1 MSTYDEDNIEFDF
14 FDEPETKEA
23 STRRRLPGRPG
34 GGRGD
39 RPPKPPKPPRP
50 PATGVVPL
58 VRLAGLVALAIV
70 LVVVLVSWIGACQGK
85 SKQAE
90 YASYMDKVRAVAV
103 NDRRLGVEFS
113 NKISSPALTQS
124 QLQRALEQYAQQE
137 QQAYDQAQQI
147 RPPGP
152 LRAVHQNMV
161 NSIALRAKGLA
172 GLANVF
178 SQPGA
183 MKDATTAAAALTGQG
198 ALLSASDVVWDQ
210 LFRLPATQQ
219 LKNLGVTGVVV
230 PSSQFVSNPDLVSA
244 RAFTI
249 VYQNLQGASKGGGG
263 GTSGKHGDQLVSTR
277 ATPQGVDLSTSTPTT
292 VKVSSDLAFVVTI
305 ENSGDF
311 AELNVPVTL
320 TIAAGS
326 GTPIVCHKHVEAIQP
341 QQQMSVTCGNLQLPT
356 SAFGSRV
363 TITAFVGAVAGEI
376 NTANN
381 KAVYPVFFTLG

>member
-1 MSTYDEDNIEFDF
+1 MSTYDDDHIEFDF

-34 GGRGD
+34 GGKGD
-39 RPPKPPKPPRP
+39 GPKKPPRP

-113 NKISSPALTQS
+113 NKLISTALKQS
-124 QLQRALEQYAQQE
+124 QLQTALEQYAQQE

-152 LRAVHQNMV
+152 LRAIHQNLV
-161 NSIALRAKGLA
+161 NAIELRAKGLA
-172 GLANVF
+172 GLANAF
-178 SQPGA
+178 SSPGA
-183 MKDATTAAAALTGQG
+183 MKDATTAAEALTAQAAL
-198 ALLSASDVVWDQ
+198 LNASDVVWDQ

-219 LKNLGVTGVVV
+219 LKNVGVTGVVV

-249 VYQNLQGASKGGGG
+249 VYSHLHGASTG
-263 GTSGKHGDQLVSTR
+263 GTPSGKHGDQIISTR

-311 AELNVPVTL
+311 QELKVPVTL

-326 GTPIVCHKHVEAIQP
+326 GSPIVCHKHVEVIQP
-341 QQQMSVTCGNLQLPT
+341 QEQKSVTCGNLQLPT

>member
-1 MSTYDEDNIEFDF
+1 MSTYDDDHIEFDF

-34 GGRGD
+34 GGKGD
-39 RPPKPPKPPRP
+39 GPKKPPRP

-58 VRLAGLVALAIV
+58 VRLAGLVAIAIV

-90 YASYMDKVRAVAV
+90 YSSYMDKVRAVAV
-103 NDRRLGVEFS
+103 NDRRLGIEFS
-113 NKISSPALTQS
+113 NKLISPALKQS
-124 QLQRALEQYAQQE
+124 QLQTALEQYAQQE

-152 LRAVHQNMV
+152 LRAIHQNLV
-161 NSIALRAKGLA
+161 NAIELRAKGLA
-172 GLANVF
+172 GLANAF
-178 SQPGA
+178 SSPAA
-183 MKDATTAAAALTGQG
+183 MKDATTAAEALTAQAAL
-198 ALLSASDVVWDQ
+198 LNASDVVWDQ
-210 LFRLPATQQ
+210 LFRLPANQQ
-219 LKNLGVTGVVV
+219 LKNVGVTGVVV
-230 PSSQFVSNPDLVSA
+230 PSSRFISNPDLVSA

-249 VYQNLQGASKGGGG
+249 VYTHLHGASTG
-263 GTSGKHGDQLVSTR
+263 GTPSGKHGDQIVSTR

-311 AELNVPVTL
+311 QQLNVPVTL

-326 GTPIVCHKHVEAIQP
+326 GSPIVCHKHVEVIQP
-341 QQQMSVTCGNLQLPT
+341 QEQKSVTCGNLQLPT

>member
-1 MSTYDEDNIEFDF
+1 MSTYDDDHIEFDF

-34 GGRGD
+34 GGKGD
-39 RPPKPPKPPRP
+39 GPKKPPRP
-50 PATGVVPL
+50 PATGVIPL
-58 VRLAGLVALAIV
+58 VRLAGLVAIAIV

-90 YASYMDKVRAVAV
+90 YSSYMDKVRAVAV
-103 NDRRLGVEFS
+103 NDRRLGNEFL
-113 NKISSPALTQS
+113 NKISGSSSLKQS
-124 QLQRALEQYAQQE
+124 QLQTALEQYAQQE

-152 LRAVHQNMV
+152 LRAVHQNLV
-161 NSIALRAKGLA
+161 NAIALRAKGLA

-178 SQPGA
+178 SSPTA
-183 MKDATTAAAALTGQG
+183 MKDATSAAEALTAQG

-210 LFRLPATQQ
+210 LFRVPATQQ
-219 LKNLGVTGVVV
+219 LKNVGVTGVVV
-230 PSSQFVSNPDLVSA
+230 PSSRFISNPDLVSA
-244 RAFTI
+244 RAFTL
-249 VYQNLQGASKGGGG
+249 VYTNLHGASTG
-263 GTSGKHGDQLVSTR
+263 GTPSGKHGDQIVSTR
-277 ATPQGVDLSTSTPTT
+277 ATPQGVDLSTSAPTT

-311 AELNVPVTL
+311 QEVNVPVTL

-326 GTPIVCHKHVEAIQP
+326 GSPIVCHKRVLVIQP
-341 QQQMSVTCGNLQLPT
+341 QEQRSVTCGNLQLPT

-363 TITAFVGAVAGEI
+363 TITAFVAPVHAEI

>member
-1 MSTYDEDNIEFDF
+1 MSTYDDDHIEFDF

-34 GGRGD
+34 GGKGD
-39 RPPKPPKPPRP
+39 GPKKPPRP

-90 YASYMDKVRAVAV
+90 YSSYMDKVRAVAV
-103 NDRRLGVEFS
+103 NDRKLGVEFS
-113 NKISSPALTQS
+113 NKLISPALKQS
-124 QLQRALEQYAQQE
+124 QLQTALEQYAQQE

-152 LRAVHQNMV
+152 LRAIHQNLV
-161 NSIALRAKGLA
+161 NAIELRAKGLA
-172 GLANVF
+172 GLANAF
-178 SQPGA
+178 SSPGA
-183 MKDATTAAAALTGQG
+183 MKDATTAAEALTAQAAL
-198 ALLSASDVVWDQ
+198 LNASDVVWDQ

-219 LKNLGVTGVVV
+219 LKNVGVTGVVV
-230 PSSQFVSNPDLVSA
+230 PSSQFISNPDLVSA

-249 VYQNLQGASKGGGG
+249 VYSHLHGASTG
-263 GTSGKHGDQLVSTR
+263 GTPSGKHGDQIISTR

-311 AELNVPVTL
+311 QELKVPVTL

-326 GTPIVCHKHVEAIQP
+326 GSPIVCHKHVEVIQP
-341 QQQMSVTCGNLQLPT
+341 QEQKSVTCGNLQLPT

>member
-1 MSTYDEDNIEFDF
+1 
-14 FDEPETKEA
+14 
-23 STRRRLPGRPG
+23 
-34 GGRGD
+34 
-39 RPPKPPKPPRP
+39 
-50 PATGVVPL
+50 
-58 VRLAGLVALAIV
+58 
-70 LVVVLVSWIGACQGK
+70 
-85 SKQAE
+85 
-90 YASYMDKVRAVAV
+90 MDKVRAVAV
-103 NDRRLGVEFS
+103 NDRKLGVEFS
-113 NKISSPALTQS
+113 NKLISPALKQS
-124 QLQRALEQYAQQE
+124 QLQTALEQYAQQE

-152 LRAVHQNMV
+152 LRAIHQNLV
-161 NSIALRAKGLA
+161 NAIELRAKGLA
-172 GLANVF
+172 GLANAF
-178 SQPGA
+178 SSPGA
-183 MKDATTAAAALTGQG
+183 MKDATTAAEALTAQAAL
-198 ALLSASDVVWDQ
+198 LNASDVVWDQ

-219 LKNLGVTGVVV
+219 LKNVGVTGVVV

-249 VYQNLQGASKGGGG
+249 VYSHLHGASTG
-263 GTSGKHGDQLVSTR
+263 GTPSGKHGDQIISTR

-311 AELNVPVTL
+311 QELKVPVTL

-326 GTPIVCHKHVEAIQP
+326 GSPIVCHKHVEVIQP
-341 QQQMSVTCGNLQLPT
+341 QEQKSVTCGNLQLPT

>member
-1 MSTYDEDNIEFDF
+1 MSTYDDDHIEFDF

-34 GGRGD
+34 GGKGD
-39 RPPKPPKPPRP
+39 GPKKPPRP

-58 VRLAGLVALAIV
+58 VRLAGLVAIAIV

-90 YASYMDKVRAVAV
+90 YSSYMDKVRAVAV
-103 NDRRLGVEFS
+103 NDRRLGIEFS
-113 NKISSPALTQS
+113 NKLISPALKQS
-124 QLQRALEQYAQQE
+124 QLQTALEQYAQQE

-152 LRAVHQNMV
+152 LRAIHQNLV
-161 NSIALRAKGLA
+161 NAIELRAKGLA
-172 GLANVF
+172 GLANAF
-178 SQPGA
+178 SSPGA
-183 MKDATTAAAALTGQG
+183 MKDATTAAEALTAQAAL
-198 ALLSASDVVWDQ
+198 LNASDVVWDQ

-219 LKNLGVTGVVV
+219 LKNVGVTGVVV

-249 VYQNLQGASKGGGG
+249 VYSHLHGASTG
-263 GTSGKHGDQLVSTR
+263 GTPSGKHGDQIISTR

-311 AELNVPVTL
+311 QELKVPVTL

-326 GTPIVCHKHVEAIQP
+326 GSPIVCHKHVEVIQP
-341 QQQMSVTCGNLQLPT
+341 QEQKSVTCGNLQLPT

>member
-1 MSTYDEDNIEFDF
+1 MSTYDDDHIEFDF

-34 GGRGD
+34 GGKGD
-39 RPPKPPKPPRP
+39 GPKKPPRP

-58 VRLAGLVALAIV
+58 VRLAGLVAIAIV

-90 YASYMDKVRAVAV
+90 YSSYMDKVRAVAV
-103 NDRRLGVEFS
+103 NDRKLGVEFS
-113 NKISSPALTQS
+113 NKLISPALKQS
-124 QLQRALEQYAQQE
+124 QLQTALEQYAQQE

-152 LRAVHQNMV
+152 LRAIHQNLV
-161 NSIALRAKGLA
+161 NAIELRAKGLA
-172 GLANVF
+172 GLANAF
-178 SQPGA
+178 SSPGA
-183 MKDATTAAAALTGQG
+183 MKDATTAAEALTAQAAL
-198 ALLSASDVVWDQ
+198 LNASDVVWDQ
-210 LFRLPATQQ
+210 LFRLPANQQ
-219 LKNLGVTGVVV
+219 LKNVGVTGVVV

-249 VYQNLQGASKGGGG
+249 VYSHLHGASTG
-263 GTSGKHGDQLVSTR
+263 GTPSGKHGDQIISTR

-311 AELNVPVTL
+311 QELKVPVTL

-326 GTPIVCHKHVEAIQP
+326 GSPIVCHKHVEVIQP
-341 QQQMSVTCGNLQLPT
+341 QEQKSVTCGNLQLPT

>member
-1 MSTYDEDNIEFDF
+1 MSTYDDDHIEFDF

-34 GGRGD
+34 GGKGD
-39 RPPKPPKPPRP
+39 GPEKPPRP

-90 YASYMDKVRAVAV
+90 YSSYMDKVRAVAV

-113 NKISSPALTQS
+113 NKLISPALKQS
-124 QLQRALEQYAQQE
+124 QLQTALEQYAQQE

-152 LRAVHQNMV
+152 LRAIHQNLV
-161 NSIALRAKGLA
+161 DAIELRAKGLA
-172 GLANVF
+172 GLANAF
-178 SQPGA
+178 SNPAA
-183 MKDATTAAAALTGQG
+183 MKDATTAAEALTAQAAL
-198 ALLSASDVVWDQ
+198 LNASDVVWDQ

-219 LKNLGVTGVVV
+219 LKNVGVTGVVV
-230 PSSQFVSNPDLVSA
+230 PSSQFISNPDLVSA

-249 VYQNLQGASKGGGG
+249 VYTHLHGASTG
-263 GTSGKHGDQLVSTR
+263 GTPSGKHGDQIISTR
-277 ATPQGVDLSTSTPTT
+277 ATPQGVDLSTSAPTT

-311 AELNVPVTL
+311 QEVNVPVTL

-326 GTPIVCHKHVEAIQP
+326 GSPIVCHKRVLVIQP
-341 QQQMSVTCGNLQLPT
+341 QEQKSVTCGNLQLPT

>member
-1 MSTYDEDNIEFDF
+1 MSTYDDDHIEFDF

-23 STRRRLPGRPG
+23 STRRRLPGRSG
-34 GGRGD
+34 GGKGD
-39 RPPKPPKPPRP
+39 GPKKPPRP

-58 VRLAGLVALAIV
+58 VRLAGLVAIAIV

-90 YASYMDKVRAVAV
+90 YSSYMDKVRAVAV
-103 NDRRLGVEFS
+103 NDRRLGNEFL
-113 NKISSPALTQS
+113 NKISGSSSLKQS
-124 QLQRALEQYAQQE
+124 QLQTALEQYAQQE

-152 LRAVHQNMV
+152 LRAVHQNLV
-161 NSIALRAKGLA
+161 NAIALRAKGLA

-178 SQPGA
+178 SSPA
-183 MKDATTAAAALTGQG
+183 EMKDATTAAEALTAQG

-219 LKNLGVTGVVV
+219 LKNVGVTGVVV
-230 PSSQFVSNPDLVSA
+230 PNSRFISNPDLVSA
-244 RAFTI
+244 RAFTL
-249 VYQNLQGASKGGGG
+249 VYTNLHGASTG
-263 GTSGKHGDQLVSTR
+263 GTPSGKHGDQIVSTR
-277 ATPQGVDLSTSTPTT
+277 ATPQGVDLSTSAPTT

-311 AELNVPVTL
+311 QEVNVPVTL

-326 GTPIVCHKHVEAIQP
+326 GSPIVCHKRVLVIQP
-341 QQQMSVTCGNLQLPT
+341 QEQKSVTCGNLQLPT

-363 TITAFVGAVAGEI
+363 TITAFVAPVHAEI

>member
-1 MSTYDEDNIEFDF
+1 MSTYDDDHIEFDF

-34 GGRGD
+34 GGKGD
-39 RPPKPPKPPRP
+39 GPKKPPRP

-90 YASYMDKVRAVAV
+90 YSSYMDKVRAVAV
-103 NDRRLGVEFS
+103 NDRKLGVEFS
-113 NKISSPALTQS
+113 NKLISPALKQS
-124 QLQRALEQYAQQE
+124 QLQTALEQYAQQE

-152 LRAVHQNMV
+152 LRAIHQNLV
-161 NSIALRAKGLA
+161 NAIELRAKGLA
-172 GLANVF
+172 GLANAF
-178 SQPGA
+178 SSPGA
-183 MKDATTAAAALTGQG
+183 MKDATTAAEALTAQAAL
-198 ALLSASDVVWDQ
+198 LNASDVVWDQ

-219 LKNLGVTGVVV
+219 LKNVGVTGVVV

-249 VYQNLQGASKGGGG
+249 VYSHLHGASTG
-263 GTSGKHGDQLVSTR
+263 GTPSGKHGDQIISTR

-311 AELNVPVTL
+311 QELKVPVTL

-326 GTPIVCHKHVEAIQP
+326 GSPIVCHKHVEVIQP
-341 QQQMSVTCGNLQLPT
+341 QEQKSVTCGNLQLPT

>member
-1 MSTYDEDNIEFDF
+1 MSTYDDDHIEFDF

-34 GGRGD
+34 GGKGD
-39 RPPKPPKPPRP
+39 GPKKPPRP

-90 YASYMDKVRAVAV
+90 YSSYMDKVRAVAV
-103 NDRRLGVEFS
+103 NDRKLGVEFS
-113 NKISSPALTQS
+113 NKLISPALKQS
-124 QLQRALEQYAQQE
+124 QLQTALEQYAQQE

-152 LRAVHQNMV
+152 LRAIHQNLV
-161 NSIALRAKGLA
+161 NAIELRAKGLA
-172 GLANVF
+172 GLANAF
-178 SQPGA
+178 SSPGA
-183 MKDATTAAAALTGQG
+183 MKDATTAAEALTAQAAL
-198 ALLSASDVVWDQ
+198 LNASDVVWDQ

-219 LKNLGVTGVVV
+219 LKNVGVTGVVV
-230 PSSQFVSNPDLVSA
+230 PSSRFISNPDLVSA

-249 VYQNLQGASKGGGG
+249 VYSHLHGASTG
-263 GTSGKHGDQLVSTR
+263 GTPSGKHGDQIISTR

-311 AELNVPVTL
+311 QELKVPVTL

-326 GTPIVCHKHVEAIQP
+326 GSPIVCHKHVEVIQP
-341 QQQMSVTCGNLQLPT
+341 QEQKSVTCGNLQLPT

>member
-39 RPPKPPKPPRP
+39 RPPKPPRP

-90 YASYMDKVRAVAV
+90 YASYMDKVRAAAV

-113 NKISSPALTQS
+113 DKISSPALTQS
-124 QLQRALEQYAQQE
+124 QLQQALEQYAQQE

-161 NSIALRAKGLA
+161 NAIALRAKGLA

-183 MKDATTAAAALTGQG
+183 MKDATTAAAALTAQG

-219 LKNLGVTGVVV
+219 LKNAGVTGVVV
-230 PSSQFVSNPDLVSA
+230 PSSVFVSNPDLVSA

-249 VYQNLQGASKGGGG
+249 VYQNLQGASKGG
-263 GTSGKHGDQLVSTR
+263 TPSGKHGDQLVGTR

-292 VKVSSDLAFVVTI
+292 VKVSSDLAFHVTI

-311 AELNVPVTL
+311 QELNVPVTL

-326 GTPIVCHKHVEAIQP
+326 GTPIVCHKHVEVIQP
-341 QQQMSVTCGNLQLPT
+341 QEQKSVTCGNLQLPT